1 MALSSLLPLLAS
13 NNTVTI
19 TLVSK
24 TGDVIIKF
32 NAPGWEAIESD
43 LGAYL
48 VTSIAVNTK
57 TDIGIVIEENENV

>member
-1 MALSSLLPLLAS
+1 MTLSSLLPLLAS

-43 LGAYL
+43 LAAYL
-48 VTSIAVNTK
+48 VTPITVNTK
-57 TDIGIVIEENENV
+57 TDIGIVIEEVE